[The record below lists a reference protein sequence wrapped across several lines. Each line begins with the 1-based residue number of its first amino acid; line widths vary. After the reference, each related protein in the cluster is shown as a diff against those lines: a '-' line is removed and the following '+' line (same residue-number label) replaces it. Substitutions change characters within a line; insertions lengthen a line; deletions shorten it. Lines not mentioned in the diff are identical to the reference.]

1 MLKLFKKSNKKNIF
15 SKDPNIIDL
24 EKSVADKIGVSV
36 LIKNSKV
43 NKGTIT
49 FSYQDL
55 NQLNK
60 IIEIIKKYY

>member
-1 MLKLFKKSNKKNIF
+1 MLNYLKKIKKNKF
-15 SKDPNIIDL
+15 SKDPNIVDL
-24 EKSVADKIGVSV
+24 EKSVSDKIGVSV
-36 LIKNSKV
+36 LIKNSKA